1 MDKVIRFSVSLPP
14 QLLKKLD
21 DMIDRSNYASR
32 SEFTRD
38 LIRDKIARDSW
49 SDSNAKVIAVLVIS
63 YDHHEGELVMR
74 KMSIEHDA
82 KVEIV
87 CTNHIHIDH
96 HNCLETMI
104 LKGSVK
110 EVESF
115 KDNIAG
121 LKGVKFANLTRAA
134 VPEY

>member
-14 QLLKKLD
+14 QLLEKLD
-21 DMIDRSNYASR
+21 AIIDRSSYASR

-38 LIRDKIARDSW
+38 LIRERIAKDSW
-49 SDSNAKVIAVLVIS
+49 SDSDAKVIAVFVIS

-110 EVESF
+110 EVENF
-115 KDNIAG
+115 KDKISG